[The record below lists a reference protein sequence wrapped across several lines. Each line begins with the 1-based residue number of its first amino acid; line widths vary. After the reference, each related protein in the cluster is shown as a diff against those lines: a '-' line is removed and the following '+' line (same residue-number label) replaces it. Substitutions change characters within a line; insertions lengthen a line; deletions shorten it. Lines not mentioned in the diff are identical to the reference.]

1 MLFTGSPCQI
11 AGLRSFLR
19 FKEYSNLL
27 AVDFLC
33 HGVPSPGI
41 WRQYLAESFGGYN
54 RTAKMSPKAT
64 DGKIPFCFN
73 L

>member
-1 MLFTGSPCQI
+1 MSDCWFKVI
-11 AGLRSFLR
+11 LR

-64 DGKIPFCFN
+64 DGKIPFCF
-73 L
+73 